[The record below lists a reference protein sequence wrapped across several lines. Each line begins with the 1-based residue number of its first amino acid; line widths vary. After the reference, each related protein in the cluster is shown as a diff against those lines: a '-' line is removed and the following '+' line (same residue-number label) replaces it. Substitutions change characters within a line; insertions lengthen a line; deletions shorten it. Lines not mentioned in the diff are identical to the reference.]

1 MNIKEIKEL
10 LDLMQE
16 HQIGSLEYE
25 KGDVK
30 LKLNKNVAP
39 MMMEAPR
46 MMSMTPMQNIT
57 PSNAGAPAAPAAAA
71 PSANDPNIVI
81 IRSPMV
87 GTYYASPAPDQPA
100 YIKVGQSLKEGDVV
114 CIIEAMKL
122 MNEIKAEMSGTIVE
136 ILLENGQPIEYD
148 QPILKI
154 KKG

>member
-16 HQIGSLEYE
+16 HQIAALEYE

-39 MMMEAPR
+39 MMEAPR
-46 MMSMTPMQNIT
+46 AIHYGSA
-57 PSNAGAPAAPAAAA
+57 PSVQLPSQLPAAPAVPAA
-71 PSANDPNIVI
+71 SDPNVIVI
-81 IRSPMV
+81 KSPMV
-87 GTYYASPAPDQPA
+87 GTYYASPAPDQPS
-100 YIKVGQSLKEGDVV
+100 YIKIGQFIKEGDVL
-114 CIIEAMKL
+114 CIVEAMKL
-122 MNEIKAEMSGTIVE
+122 MNEIKAEMSGTVVE